1 MITGAKF
8 FTDAMKSMPP
18 DIQKQVDMSMAIS
31 DGIARILSRRG
42 LSQKDLARMMGKSE
56 TEVSRWLAGT
66 HNFTLSTIAKISTA
80 LGEDLIKTCPRH
92 F

>member
-8 FTDAMKSMPP
+8 FTDAMKGMPP
-18 DIQKQVDMSMAIS
+18 DVQKQVDMSMAIS

-42 LSQKDLARMMGKSE
+42 LSQKDLAKMMGKSE

-80 LGEDLIKTCPRH
+80 LGEDLIKT
-92 F
+92 